1 MEELRM
7 NVRTVNF
14 FSEGTKMEGDLF
26 LPSDYKA
33 GERRPAIVLCHGFTG
48 IRSLILGDYAKV
60 FCAAGFVVL
69 TFDYRGYGGS
79 EGTRRRLIP
88 LEQIDDIRNAIS
100 FVETLPEVD
109 PNRIGLW
116 GTSFGGA
123 NAPYAAGVD
132 TRIKAAV
139 GQVGFGD
146 GERFLLDTRRFG
158 EREEL
163 LQAVAEDRCRR
174 AVEGVGKRLNPF
186 DALNSAQTYGF
197 VRETLKDVAP
207 SQIDI
212 SWETIEKT
220 LEYKPIEV
228 IDRIAPRALLLIGA
242 RDDDLCRIEGYEKLY
257 ERAREPKKLVVLPI
271 THYEIYGGKW
281 LDESSR
287 VACEWFERFLK

>member
-1 MEELRM
+1 M
-7 NVRTVNF
+7 NARTVNF

-48 IRSLILGDYAKV
+48 VRSLILGDYAKV
-60 FCAAGFVVL
+60 FYAAGFVVL

-132 TRIKAAV
+132 TRIKAVV

-207 SQIDI
+207 SIDI

-242 RDDDLCRIEGYEKLY
+242 RDDDLCRIEGYENLY
-257 ERAREPKKLVVLPI
+257 EWAREPKKLVVLPI

-287 VACEWFERFLK
+287 LACEWFERFLK

>member
-1 MEELRM
+1 M
-7 NVRTVNF
+7 NQRTVSF
-14 FSEGTKMEGDLF
+14 FSEGTRMEGDLF
-26 LPSDYKA
+26 LPSDLKSA
-33 GERRPAIVLCHGFTG
+33 ERRPAVVLCHGFTG
-48 IRSLILGDYAKV
+48 VRSMILGDYAKV
-60 FCAAGFVVL
+60 FAAAGLIAL

-100 FVETLPEVD
+100 YVETLPEVD
-109 PNRIGLW
+109 PARIGLW

-123 NAPYAAGVD
+123 NAPYAAALD
-132 TRIKAAV
+132 SRIMAVV

-163 LQAVAEDRCRR
+163 LRKVAEDRRRR
-174 AVEGVGKRLNPF
+174 AVEGTGARLDPL
-186 DALNSAQTYGF
+186 DALNSDQTRGF
-197 VRETLKDVAP
+197 LAAALKDVAP
-207 SQIDI
+207 SKIDI

-228 IDRIAPRALLLIGA
+228 IERIAPRAVLLIGA
-242 RDDDLCRIEGYEKLY
+242 RDDDLCKIEGYEKLY

-271 THYEIYGGKW
+271 THYEIYSGKW

-287 VACEWFERFLK
+287 LAREWFERFLK

>member
-7 NVRTVNF
+7 NTRTVNF
-14 FSEGTKMEGDLF
+14 FSEATKMEGDLF
-26 LPSDYKA
+26 LPADYKA

-48 IRSLILGDYAKV
+48 VRSLILGDYAKV

-163 LQAVAEDRCRR
+163 LQAVAEDRRRR
-174 AVEGVGKRLNPF
+174 AVEGVGKRLGPF
-186 DALNSAQTYGF
+186 DALNSAQTYAF
-197 VRETLKDVAP
+197 VRETLKNVAP

-287 VACEWFERFLK
+287 LAREWFERFLK

>member
-1 MEELRM
+1 M
-7 NVRTVNF
+7 NARTVNF

-100 FVETLPEVD
+100 VVETLPVVD

-123 NAPYAAGVD
+123 NAP
-132 TRIKAAV
+132 
-139 GQVGFGD
+139 
-146 GERFLLDTRRFG
+146 
-158 EREEL
+158 
-163 LQAVAEDRCRR
+163 
-174 AVEGVGKRLNPF
+174 
-186 DALNSAQTYGF
+186 
-197 VRETLKDVAP
+197 
-207 SQIDI
+207 
-212 SWETIEKT
+212 
-220 LEYKPIEV
+220 
-228 IDRIAPRALLLIGA
+228 
-242 RDDDLCRIEGYEKLY
+242 
-257 ERAREPKKLVVLPI
+257 
-271 THYEIYGGKW
+271 
-281 LDESSR
+281 
-287 VACEWFERFLK
+287 

>member
-1 MEELRM
+1 M
-7 NVRTVNF
+7 NTRTVNF
-14 FSEGTKMEGDLF
+14 FSEATKMEGDLF
-26 LPSDYKA
+26 SPADYKA

-48 IRSLILGDYAKV
+48 VRSLILGDYAKV

-163 LQAVAEDRCRR
+163 LQAVAEDRRRR
-174 AVEGVGKRLNPF
+174 AVEGVGKRLGPF
-186 DALNSAQTYGF
+186 DALNSAQTYAF
-197 VRETLKDVAP
+197 VRETLKNVAP

-271 THYEIYGGKW
+271 THYEIYGGNW

-287 VACEWFERFLK
+287 LACEWFERFLK